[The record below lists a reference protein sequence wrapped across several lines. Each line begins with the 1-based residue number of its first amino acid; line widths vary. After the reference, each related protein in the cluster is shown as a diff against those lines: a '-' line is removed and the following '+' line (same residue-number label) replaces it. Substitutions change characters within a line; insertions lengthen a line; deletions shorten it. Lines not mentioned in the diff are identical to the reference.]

1 MRVTTTMMYNKNL
14 RYIQNSNSRL
24 DTSTTRYN
32 TGLKFETAG
41 EDPSGMASKIK
52 YDAAI
57 ANYKQYATNAGLAED
72 TMAEEET
79 ALESMWTA
87 LSSAHTRL
95 IQAVDSTNDATSRDA
110 IAEDLIQLRDQLF
123 DLMNTQNSEGEYIFS
138 GAQSSVTTMQKTSD
152 GHYECQADGQ
162 ARTVQVAPSIT
173 MQISDSGLNIFENCE
188 LAKTIGISGDTDGV
202 YGMVNDYGDYE
213 ELYEKYYDSRST
225 ATAADNQLTLNVTA
239 AGTFEVL
246 APDGTS
252 LATGE
257 VASDGSI
264 EALGMSFSIADG
276 KVEQDR
282 TITITME
289 KPQKGNILNALTTYV
304 DALRD
309 DSLSTEE
316 LSDIMAQ
323 AQQSVANAMDHY
335 DMYRGRVG
343 SRESEIENII
353 NSDTALANIKTEAE
367 ANITE
372 VDAFE
377 AASDIVK
384 DQQAL
389 EVARSVY
396 STING
401 SSLFDYLSL

>member
-1 MRVTTTMMYNKNL
+1 MRVSTTMMYNKNL
-14 RYIQNSNSRL
+14 KYIQRSNSQL
-24 DTSTTRYN
+24 DASTTRYN

-41 EDPSGMASKIK
+41 DDPSGMASKIK

-57 ANYKQYATNAGLAED
+57 ANYKQYATNAGLAQD

-79 ALESMWTA
+79 ALGSMWDA

-95 IQAVDSTNDATSRDA
+95 IQAVDSTNDSTSRDA
-110 IAEDLIQLRDQLF
+110 LAEDLMQLRDQLF
-123 DLMNTQNSEGEYIFS
+123 DLMNTQNAEGEYIFS

-162 ARTVQVAPSIT
+162 ARTVQVAPSVM
-173 MQISDSGLNIFENCE
+173 MQISDSGLNIFENCD
-188 LAKTIGISGDTDGV
+188 LAKTISISGDTDGV
-202 YGMVNDYGDYE
+202 YGMINDYGDYDDI
-213 ELYEKYYDSRST
+213 YNTYYDPKENPTYPNELKLSVK
-225 ATAADNQLTLNVTA
+225 AD
-239 AGTFEVL
+239 GTFEIF
-246 APDGTS
+246 APDGTTS
-252 LATGE
+252 LAKGE

-264 EALGMSFSIADG
+264 EALGLSFSIADG
-276 KVEQDR
+276 KVDQDR
-282 TITITME
+282 DITITME

-323 AQQSVANAMDHY
+323 AQVSVSNAMDQY

-343 SRESEIENII
+343 SRENEIENVI

-401 SSLFDYLSL
+401 SSLFDYVSF